1 MFKQLRIYA
10 VPLAGSALRRRPRDS
25 FDGSDAL
32 MTIRSDHVGARRSLA
47 KGTAAVLL
55 TSLVV
60 TAPMTATAKDTAAN
74 RSANPA
80 VISEWNQIAQTTL
93 LADTAKSLLEDFLYM
108 GFVHA
113 AVYNAVVGIEG
124 RYEPYKFRT
133 RAPQGASSQAAA
145 VAAAYKILVTY
156 SPAAQHPG
164 LETAYAASLAKIPDD
179 KAKTRGVTFGELT
192 ADTLI
197 KQRADDGRNPAPI
210 SATQVPAPG
219 VWRPTPPGLLPG
231 AVPWMGSVTPL
242 LVRSGAQFGEPGPP
256 PSMKSAKYTREF
268 NEVKALGS
276 ANSTQ
281 RTTKQTDTAK
291 FYSGNPL
298 IQFNAALRDQVKVR
312 KLDIIDA
319 ARMFAAVDMSVADGV
334 ISIWHSKYLY
344 NFWRPITAIQ
354 LAETDGNPTTA
365 ADPNWAP
372 MLVTPPYPEYV
383 SGYSGVIGAYASAL
397 QETFQTRHLQLTFTS
412 TAVPGTRV
420 YDSGD
425 EAVQEVVDARI
436 WLGIHFR
443 SADVRGARMGQQV
456 AEWALDRYFRPVDQH

>member
-1 MFKQLRIYA
+1 MLRQLRNSMIIRA
-10 VPLAGSALRRRPRDS
+10 EHVSAR
-25 FDGSDAL
+25 G
-32 MTIRSDHVGARRSLA
+32 SLA
-47 KGTAAVLL
+47 RGTAAVLL

-60 TAPMTATAKDTAAN
+60 TAPVTAAAKDTAGK
-74 RSANPA
+74 SDDPA

-93 LADTAKSLLEDFLYM
+93 LADTTKSLLEDFLYM
-108 GFVHA
+108 GFLHA

-124 RYEPYKFRT
+124 RYEPYKFRA

-145 VAAAYKILVTY
+145 VAAAYKILVAY
-156 SPAAQHPG
+156 SPAAQHAG
-164 LETAYAASLAKIPDD
+164 LETAYAASLAKIPDG

-192 ADTLI
+192 AGTLI

-210 SATQVPAPG
+210 SATQEPAPG
-219 VWRPTPPGLLPG
+219 MWRPTPPGLLPG

-256 PSMKSAKYTREF
+256 PGLTSAQYTREF

-276 ANSTQ
+276 ENSTV
-281 RTTKQTDTAK
+281 RKTKQTDTAK

-298 IQFNAALRDQVKVR
+298 IQFNTALRDQVDVR
-312 KLDIIDA
+312 KLDIVDA
-319 ARMFAAVDMSVADGV
+319 ARMFAAVDMSIADSV

-344 NFWRPITAIQ
+344 NFWRPITAIH
-354 LAETDGNPTTA
+354 LAETDGNPTTT

-372 MLVTPPYPEYV
+372 LLVNPPYPEYV
-383 SGYSGVIGAYASAL
+383 SGYSGLIGAYARAL
-397 QETFQTRHLQLTFTS
+397 QETFHTRNLQLTFIS
-412 TAVPGTRV
+412 TAVPASDPGAKRF
-420 YDSGD
+420 YDSGSVV
-425 EAVQEVVDARI
+425 VQEVVDARI

-456 AEWALDRYFRPVDQH
+456 AEWALDRYFGPVGQHQR